1 MGRKSLLSAVCVLF
15 VLFAISEAEG
25 ATIAAGANHTLA
37 IKADGTLW
45 AWGND
50 TNGQLGDGGT
60 TSQLSPEAIQPSSTW
75 TAVTAGTNF
84 SLGIQSDGTLWA
96 WGLNG
101 SSQLG
106 DGTTTTQL
114 SPEQISPSNTWTAV
128 SAGSNFTVAIR
139 SDSTLW
145 AWGDNTSGEL
155 GLGATGGTAISP
167 QQVPSSLTWTAAAAG
182 SNFVVAVRSDGTLWS
197 WGNNASGQLGLGSAG
212 NTFSSPQG
220 PIGTATNWT
229 AVAAGKDFAFAL
241 RSDGSLWAWGDN
253 SAGELGDGTTT
264 SQFAPEQIVPSF
276 TWSAVAAGSNFTIG
290 LRPDNTLWAWGANT
304 SGQLGLGTTTGSP
317 SPTQVLLLG
326 WVAVAAGTD
335 FTITLRADG
344 SLWAWGDNGS
354 GELGDSTT
362 VTRTSPEQIISTGF
376 PVSLAVMSV
385 VPAMGARNVKTNS
398 TIQAT
403 FSEAVDPTTLSTTS
417 FFLSGVVT
425 GTVEFDS
432 STNTAT
438 FTPSGH
444 LSSDTPYTATIT
456 TGVTDTSGNSLAG
469 NFTWTF
475 TTGQKK
481 SGCFIATAA
490 YGSYL
495 DPRVN
500 ALRLFRD
507 RYLLTNRAGRYF
519 VDRYYRFSPPIA
531 EVIARHGAL
540 RSVTR
545 WALTPLVLG
554 VMHPL
559 LFGLILFCLAGLSP
573 IALRSCRNEKRGR

>member
-1 MGRKSLLSAVCVLF
+1 MGRKSLLSVVCAFF
-15 VLFAISEAEG
+15 VLFLVSEAQG

-45 AWGND
+45 AWGDN
-50 TNGQLGDGGT
+50 TFGELGLGPG
-60 TSQLSPEAIQPSSTW
+60 SPASAASPQPTDQSLTW
-75 TAVTAGTNF
+75 TAVAAGTNF
-84 SLGIQSDGTLWA
+84 SVGIQSDGTLWA
-96 WGLNG
+96 WGSG
-101 SSQLG
+101 ASGQLG
-106 DGTTTTQL
+106 NGGIANSL
-114 SPEQISPSNTWTAV
+114 SPVQEFTASTWTAV
-128 SAGSNFTVAIR
+128 AAGSNFTVAIR
-139 SDSTLW
+139 SDGTLW
-145 AWGDNTSGEL
+145 AWGNNT
-155 GLGATGGTAISP
+155 
-167 QQVPSSLTWTAAAAG
+167 
-182 SNFVVAVRSDGTLWS
+182 
-197 WGNNASGQLGLGSAG
+197 SGQLGIGSTG
-212 NTFSSPQG
+212 GSFSSPQG

-253 SAGELGDGTTT
+253 ASGQLGDGTTT
-264 SQFAPEQIVPSF
+264 SQIVPEQIVPSF
-276 TWSAVAAGSNFTIG
+276 TWSAVAAGSNFTMG
-290 LRPDNTLWAWGANT
+290 LRADKTLWAWGANN
-304 SGQLGLGTTTGSP
+304 SGQLGFGTTTGSP
-317 SPTQVLLLG
+317 SPAQVLVLG

-344 SLWAWGDNGS
+344 TLWAWGDNS
-354 GELGDSTT
+354 AGELGDSTT
-362 VTRTSPEQIISTGF
+362 VTQTSPEQIISTGF

-385 VPAMGARNVKTNS
+385 VPAMGARNVSINS
-398 TIQAT
+398 SIQAT

-417 FFLSGVVT
+417 FFLNGSVT
-425 GTVEFDS
+425 GTVTFDS

-444 LSSDTPYTATIT
+444 LSSDTPYIATIT
-456 TGVTDTSGNSLAG
+456 TGVTDTSGNGLAG

-475 TTGQKK
+475 TTGKKK

-519 VDRYYRFSPPIA
+519 VDQYYRFSPPIA

-545 WALTPLVLG
+545 WALTPLVAG

-559 LFGLILFCLAGLSP
+559 LFGLTLLGLAGLSP
-573 IALRSCRNEKRGR
+573 IALRSCRKEKRGR